1 MMNSRV
7 SVLKVELDD
16 VVLYNEE
23 EECVEEENDIDYNLS
38 NVEDL
43 NQVRVLRVLRYHRV
57 DL

>member
-23 EECVEEENDIDYNLS
+23 EECVEEENDIDDNLS